1 MPEAGHLSGWPMPE
15 TAGRRRASAGNLSRF
30 WPGQRQ
36 VALGAA
42 VSHREQ
48 RAAQGVHCFG
58 MAALLLQQ
66 QPAEEVV
73 ENDVPAE
80 GGLSASRHTV
90 AVSSGG

>member
-1 MPEAGHLSGWPMPE
+1 
-15 TAGRRRASAGNLSRF
+15 
-30 WPGQRQ
+30 
-36 VALGAA
+36 
-42 VSHREQ
+42 
-48 RAAQGVHCFG
+48 